1 MLSQFDYNSVVVEG
15 DVNASWKTWERMFP
29 NIVKICIPTT
39 TLPMQTKEP
48 FMAVQ
53 VYSSTDKDVREG
65 NAFLR
70 CERRKYLQQLQT
82 GSKYFS
88 KFFHA

>member
-1 MLSQFDYNSVVVEG
+1 MLSQIDYNSVFVEG
-15 DVNASWKTWERMFP
+15 DVNASWKTWERMFL
-29 NIVKICIPTT
+29 NIVKICIPAT

-70 CERRKYLQQLQT
+70 CERRKYLPQM
-82 GSKYFS
+82 
-88 KFFHA
+88 

>member
-1 MLSQFDYNSVVVEG
+1 MENVGEDISEYCEDMHTNHNS
-15 DVNASWKTWERMFP
+15 A
-29 NIVKICIPTT
+29 
-39 TLPMQTKEP
+39 MQTKEP

-82 GSKYFS
+82 GSKYF
-88 KFFHA
+88 